1 MNTRI
6 FTLVF
11 IVATFLTS
19 NVEAQELSIVGGL
32 NFSNMS
38 DKDNEYNYAKEDN
51 YKSRIGGHAGLLF
64 GFDLSDKLMLQ
75 TGLLVNTKGFKL
87 KEIDGQYKETFKFNT
102 TYLDIP
108 VLVSYQQEFGSN
120 MKFIGGLGPVL
131 GIAIG
136 GKGVYIE
143 QYKDEKEKESEKILF
158 GSTDNDD
165 MKRIDF
171 GLMLQ
176 AGLQVEK
183 VRFGLFYNQ
192 GLVNVANYN
201 VDGYR
206 MKNRVIGIS
215 AAYVLDLRK

>member
-11 IVATFLTS
+11 IIATFLIS

-38 DKDNEYNYAKEDN
+38 DKDNDYNYAKEDN

-75 TGLLVNTKGFKL
+75 TGLLLNTKGFKQ

-120 MKFIGGLGPVL
+120 LKFIGGLGPVL

-136 GKGVYIE
+136 GKGVYVE
-143 QYKDEKEKESEKILF
+143 QYKDEKVKESINIPF
-158 GSTDNDD
+158 GKKEDE

-183 VRFGLFYNQ
+183 VRFGIFYNQ
-192 GLVNVANYN
+192 GLVNLANYN
-201 VDGYR
+201 EDAFR
-206 MKNRVIGIS
+206 TKNRVIGIS
-215 AAYVLDLRK
+215 AAYVLDLKK